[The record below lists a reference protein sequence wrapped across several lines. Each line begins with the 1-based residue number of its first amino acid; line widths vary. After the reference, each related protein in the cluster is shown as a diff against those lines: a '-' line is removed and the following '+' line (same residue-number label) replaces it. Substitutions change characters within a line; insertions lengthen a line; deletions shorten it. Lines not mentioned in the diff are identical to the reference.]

1 MVLPAWLGRQA
12 KLSNV
17 LICNALHSTGFG
29 TFLLVGFAWGSVQ
42 QVDDP
47 AVGETML
54 AEDVVHDHVILVGVD
69 ADAGGLGERPL
80 KQSGGSMVARFTD
93 CDAVDDVVWGAVE
106 PVAVVYPGVCR
117 VWSRDEGHGG

>member
-1 MVLPAWLGRQA
+1 MIWCVAQ
-12 KLSNV
+12 V
-17 LICNALHSTGFG
+17 
-29 TFLLVGFAWGSVQ
+29 FLKGFARVTVEK
-42 QVDDP
+42 VDDP
-47 AVGETML
+47 TAGESVF
-54 AEDVVHDHVILVGVD
+54 AEDVVHDHVVLVGVD

-117 VWSRDEGHGG
+117 VWSRNEGHGG